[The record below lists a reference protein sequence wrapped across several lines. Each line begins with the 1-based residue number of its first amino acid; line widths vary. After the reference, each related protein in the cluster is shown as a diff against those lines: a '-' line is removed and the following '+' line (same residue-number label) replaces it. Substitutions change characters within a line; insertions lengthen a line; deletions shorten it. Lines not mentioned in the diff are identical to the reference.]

1 MDTCRS
7 AVGMEL
13 VIAFVQLI
21 SSSHACTLSLV
32 KPYQDFDLPL
42 SYNPLSLAKLASN
55 CRYKMATELNNQTKR
70 DKLVVIE
77 RG

>member
-1 MDTCRS
+1 MYSLNHIR
-7 AVGMEL
+7 
-13 VIAFVQLI
+13 
-21 SSSHACTLSLV
+21 TLTY
-32 KPYQDFDLPL
+32 PYL

>member
-7 AVGMEL
+7 ANGTSNSFCLAYFLLPCVY
-13 VIAFVQLI
+13 
-21 SSSHACTLSLV
+21 SLSLV
-32 KPYQDFDLPL
+32 KPYQDFYLPL